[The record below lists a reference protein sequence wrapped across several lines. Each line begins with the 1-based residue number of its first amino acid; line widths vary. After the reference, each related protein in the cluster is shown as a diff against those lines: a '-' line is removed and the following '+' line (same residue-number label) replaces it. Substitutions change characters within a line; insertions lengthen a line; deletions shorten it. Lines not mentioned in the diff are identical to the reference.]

1 MSRRIIFGMVLVLTL
16 SVLTCVFFS
25 AEAGRM
31 SAKTTDLFDE
41 CWQYTNDVSMFLG
54 ARSLDERTVHQ
65 EKEDLRQGLEDLE
78 ETQKGMQRTRA
89 SFNDYQDAVLKML
102 DGNMLLDSSY
112 EIAKNEINK
121 ASSSYRD
128 DIVAVANLSRDV
140 AFALSIISFAV
151 CLAVTLCLGLA
162 LAQVVELTKE
172 RGQQIDAQER
182 LARQQAHEQ
191 RNLFAP
197 AISLLDSL
205 LEGASFDENDVRT
218 ALALLRDVE
227 EIHQSRL
234 DCFKILQ
241 GNYQLKGDTLD
252 IVGFMRERLT
262 AELLIARAHGSS
274 NVVFRASPDAE
285 SLHVET
291 DVYILTHIVSNLLS
305 NARKHTWQGEILL
318 AFTEARNGVLVF
330 QVKDTG
336 LGIPKQMRAKLF
348 SGVTTTTD
356 SRGTG
361 LGLPS
366 CDLFAKTAG
375 GYIRLVNSK
384 CGSPM
389 GRTVFEFAVAGR
401 ILTTRASSDSVPESD
416 LPACRCVIVDDS
428 EMTRKGVIRRLQAVS
443 KTAKG
448 PWLFE
453 QYPTVEAAQPALVG
467 CQDSN
472 TIVTLDDDLQSKGGQ
487 LTGEDAIK
495 WLLSMQF
502 PGIIVSATGDSP
514 EAHLRAGAHFAWG
527 KPIASTRQVTT
538 DLQAFFKARDAP
550 ASPRRRSSFR
560 STMSSGGVARSVSD
574 NYDGRKDD
582 DDEIAVLEE
591 GGVEQP
597 PSSPPPHDHANQQR
611 ASAPPVL
618 SWFANNK
625 L

>member
-1 MSRRIIFGMVLVLTL
+1 MERRMIFGMVLVLTL

-25 AEAGRM
+25 AEAGRV
-31 SAKTTDLFDE
+31 SSETTDLFEE
-41 CWQYTNDVSMFLG
+41 CWMYTNDVASKM
-54 ARSLDERTVHQ
+54 AEMRTMDERATILA
-65 EKEDLRQGLEDLE
+65 KEALRRGLQDVRRA
-78 ETQKGMQRTRA
+78 QKGLKRTQA
-89 SFNDYQDAVLKML
+89 SFDTYERSIERML
-102 DGNMLLDSSY
+102 EANMHLEAEYELAKKDIGESS
-112 EIAKNEINK
+112 A
-121 ASSSYRD
+121 SYRE
-128 DIVAVANLSRDV
+128 DIASLANLSRDV
-140 AFALSIISFAV
+140 AFGLSLLAFAV
-151 CLAVTLCLGLA
+151 CLAVTFCLGLA
-162 LAQVVELTKE
+162 LAQVVELTQE

-197 AISLLDSL
+197 AIALLDSL
-205 LEGASFDENDVRT
+205 LEGANFDEDDVRT

-252 IVGFMRERLT
+252 IVSFMRDRLT
-262 AELLIARAHGSS
+262 AEVLIARAHGSN
-274 NVVFRASPDAE
+274 NVVFRASPDTD
-285 SLHVET
+285 SLYVET
-291 DVYILTHIVSNLLS
+291 DTYILTHIVSNLLS

-336 LGIPKQMRAKLF
+336 LGIPKNMRAKLF

-366 CDLFAKTAG
+366 CDLFARTAG
-375 GYIRLVNSK
+375 GYIRLIHSK
-384 CGSPM
+384 CASPM
-389 GRTVFEFAVAGR
+389 GRTVFEFAVTGR

-416 LPACRCVIVDDS
+416 LPVCRCVVIDDS

-453 QYPTVEAAQPALVG
+453 QYPTVEAAQPALVA
-467 CQDSN
+467 CKDPN
-472 TIVTLDDDLQSKGGQ
+472 TLVTLDDDLQSKGGH

-495 WLLSMQF
+495 WLVSFQF

-527 KPIASTRQVTT
+527 KPIASTRQVTA
-538 DLQAFFKARDAP
+538 DLQAFFKARDA
-550 ASPRRRSSFR
+550 
-560 STMSSGGVARSVSD
+560 
-574 NYDGRKDD
+574 DD
-582 DDEIAVLEE
+582 DDEIVVLEE
-591 GGVEQP
+591 GHTTP
-597 PSSPPPHDHANQQR
+597 PSSPPNQKR
-611 ASAPPVL
+611 HKHSVL
-618 SWFANNK
+618 SWFAHNK